1 MASECLAY
9 RRSPYDP
16 LALTRRVVANRSEGF
31 VTWLMS
37 PGTSSVVS
45 VARGKSRMICR
56 ANSRCSAIATDFR
69 IRPYCNQYPS
79 SERELDA
86 SSGRERLTD
95 VEVSWLYI
103 GAAWKILG
111 LPMGQLL
118 REQWRS
124 VGAEAKGPSREPH
137 GRPIPLSGGLPTPIT
152 IRKTLTASS

>member
-45 VARGKSRMICR
+45 VARGKSRMTCR
-56 ANSRCSAIATDFR
+56 CKQQVQRDCYGLPHT
-69 IRPYCNQYPS
+69 CNQYPS
-79 SERELDA
+79 SERELDV
-86 SSGRERLTD
+86 SSGSERLTD
-95 VEVSWLYI
+95 VEASWLYI

-124 VGAEAKGPSREPH
+124 VGAEAKGPAREPH
-137 GRPIPLSGGLPTPIT
+137 GRSIPLSGGLPTPIT
-152 IRKTLTASS
+152 ILKTLTASS